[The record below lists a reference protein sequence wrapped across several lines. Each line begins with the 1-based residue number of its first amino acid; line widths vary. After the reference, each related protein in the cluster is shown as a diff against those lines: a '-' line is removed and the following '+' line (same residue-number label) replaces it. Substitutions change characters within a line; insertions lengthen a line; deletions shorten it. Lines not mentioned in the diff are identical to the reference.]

1 MIPLSGIANFLP
13 TRRFGSQNKFRAFF
27 LIRKQI
33 CWAGHFPQQL
43 EHTSKFPAVYFIDF
57 AGCFTKREW
66 KDHSWKNTAP
76 ILKSR
81 NSTETTLSELTMTK
95 TKREFGVLGVSVIM
109 YPSKR
114 CSVEKLWNPIRV
126 LRCFLRLPSRLGLW
140 HFKLREKLF
149 VAFADK
155 LRTCI
160 LRLEIQRLTCKCFG
174 PLIFNCSAKF
184 CYFSTRKRWKKKCLV
199 FV

>member
-1 MIPLSGIANFLP
+1 MDFSRSKQLEIKPCYVFLRITLLRQCDKTIDGLMIPLSGIANFLP

-95 TKREFGVLGVSVIM
+95 NKREFGVLGVSVIM

-126 LRCFLRLPSRLGLW
+126 LRCF
-140 HFKLREKLF
+140 
-149 VAFADK
+149 
-155 LRTCI
+155 
-160 LRLEIQRLTCKCFG
+160 
-174 PLIFNCSAKF
+174 
-184 CYFSTRKRWKKKCLV
+184 
-199 FV
+199 